1 MLSPMTPHDSRP
13 LTSIAPIGPAIAA
26 LAMAT
31 VLVMSTA
38 ALAQETAAPQAP
50 GRKRVSPPQ
59 PQQAQGLD
67 YLAGAWRMTWTGRES
82 AVSNGPRSGMV
93 RFTVKPGSDT
103 LDIRVEGQSEAG
115 EPFRESG
122 TAQWDATKKVLTITE
137 RLASGVEI
145 RSIGDWSSPIAIRAE
160 SAPVKAGTETLKV
173 RRLYSILSAESFM
186 VTEEISV
193 NDGPYQRLGN
203 GRYQKVP

>member
-13 LTSIAPIGPAIAA
+13 RTSLAPIGPAIAA

-31 VLVMSTA
+31 ALVMSTA
-38 ALAQETAAPQAP
+38 AQAQETAAPQAP

-93 RFTVKPGSDT
+93 RFTVKAGSDT

-122 TAQWDATKKVLTITE
+122 TAQWDAT
-137 RLASGVEI
+137 
-145 RSIGDWSSPIAIRAE
+145 
-160 SAPVKAGTETLKV
+160 
-173 RRLYSILSAESFM
+173 
-186 VTEEISV
+186 
-193 NDGPYQRLGN
+193 
-203 GRYQKVP
+203 